1 MAVIR
6 EIEDELQTR
15 RILGFLGLARRA
27 GKLIYGKDGIKSYL
41 RRKDGKKLVI
51 AASDIGDRIFSDILR
66 RIRGKDV
73 VVLILRK
80 IRKDELG
87 SAIGKVRVSVVAIDS
102 FDMIDGML
110 RFLSIGDS
118 PMESR

>member
-1 MAVIR
+1 M
-6 EIEDELQTR
+6 
-15 RILGFLGLARRA
+15 
-27 GKLIYGKDGIKSYL
+27 IYGKDGIKSYL

-87 SAIGKVRVSVVAIDS
+87 SAIGKVMVSVVAIDS